1 MSDLVYEGWKFPW
14 VKVEPPTE
22 RYWKLIASPET
33 TGYERASVLFSHLPP
48 GGSTGMHTHPGSDE
62 IMYFVGRGEGMIG
75 DKKVKLETD
84 SVMIAPMGVE
94 HGCWNT
100 SGTDTLRLCC
110 VFVPPLKPTGLLAEL
125 VDKTKEYLKGK

>member
-1 MSDLVYEGWKFPW
+1 MSDSVYEGWKFPS
-14 VKVEPPTE
+14 VKAEPPAE
-22 RYWKLIASPET
+22 RYLKLIASPET

-62 IMYFVGRGEGMIG
+62 IMYVVGRGEGMIG
-75 DKKVKLETD
+75 DKKVKIETD
-84 SVMIAPMGVE
+84 SVAIAPMGVE

-100 SGTDTLRLCC
+100 SETDTLKLCC
-110 VFVPPLKPTGLLAEL
+110 VFVPPLKPAGLLTEL